1 MEIAMSEVDGNE
13 VLIRQ
18 LVHSV
23 LELQGLSSAHNT
35 ILHSLMSIICE
46 KAPTL
51 IDEIKEKI
59 NDVADLKIQFEIES
73 SISKVSFQNEIT
85 QTLKHFELITQAA
98 SLSHTYIEVK
108 DKK

>member
-1 MEIAMSEVDGNE
+1 MSEIDDNE

-35 ILHSLMSIICE
+35 ILNSLLSVVCE

-51 IDEIKEKI
+51 IDEIKENIK
-59 NDVADLKIQFEIES
+59 NVAELKIRFEIS
-73 SISKVSFQNEIT
+73 SGISTTSFQNEID
-85 QTLKHFELITQAA
+85 QTLKRFDLITQAA
-98 SLSHTYIEVK
+98 TLSHTYIEVK

>member
-1 MEIAMSEVDGNE
+1 MSEDANE
-13 VLIRQ
+13 ILMRQ

-35 ILHSLMSIICE
+35 ILHSLLSIVCE
-46 KAPTL
+46 KSPSL
-51 IDEIKEKI
+51 IDEIKDKI
-59 NDVADLKIQFEIES
+59 KDVADLKIQFEIAS
-73 SISKVSFQNEIT
+73 DISKSSFKNEID
-85 QTLKHFELITQAA
+85 QCLKHFELIIQAA